1 MSTVIA
7 SSPFVIGS
15 GVDAGRTV
23 APRTRLRLTR
33 RGRVVLTSLAAVP
46 VVAVALFAGL
56 SAVPAVAGSSSA
68 DVSFRYV
75 TIEPGQSLWSLA
87 ESLAPTVDPRD
98 VIAEI
103 TSLNGLSSS
112 SLEPGQQIAV
122 PLGY

>member
-15 GVDAGRTV
+15 GVDAGRSS

-56 SAVPAVAGSSSA
+56 SAVPAVAGSSAA

-87 ESLAPTVDPRD
+87 ESIAPTVDPRD

-112 SLEPGQQIAV
+112 SLEPGQQIAI